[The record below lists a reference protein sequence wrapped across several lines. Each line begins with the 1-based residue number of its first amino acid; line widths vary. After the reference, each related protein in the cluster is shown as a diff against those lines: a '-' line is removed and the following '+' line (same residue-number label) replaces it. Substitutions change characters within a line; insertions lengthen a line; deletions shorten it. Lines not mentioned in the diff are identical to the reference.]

1 MPDAVEIR
9 NSYLQPHTSMA
20 ERTMLDKLPAALRTS
35 AKGSGWT
42 VKRDLLV
49 KRVNLTVLAVSPRRG
64 APDVFEFRAKP
75 IAWDDLLWS
84 ILQIDGNE
92 KLPASSR
99 FTGTFTCDTPALD
112 HMDFVRTSSPEALAS
127 QMLAFAQSCSHRS
140 DLWDGYN
147 LDDAISAEPRHEPYR
162 YHQTRV
168 LDRISAGDRE
178 AARTICHDAL
188 TGALDCR
195 MTFSAVDR
203 QATSDA
209 LGSRPSLGFF
219 ELAKIWM
226 SRN

>member
-1 MPDAVEIR
+1 
-9 NSYLQPHTSMA
+9 
-20 ERTMLDKLPAALRTS
+20 MLDTLPAALRAS

-49 KRVNLTVLAVSPRRG
+49 KRVNLSVLAVSPRRG
-64 APDVFEFRAKP
+64 APDMLEFRAKP

-92 KLPASSR
+92 KLPTSFR
-99 FTGTFTCDTPALD
+99 FIGAFTCDTPALD

-127 QMLAFAQSCSHRS
+127 QMLSLAENGSRRP

-147 LDDAISAEPRHEPYR
+147 LDDAISAEPRHQPYR

-168 LDRISAGDRE
+168 LDRLCAGDWQ
-178 AARTICHDAL
+178 AAQTICSDAL
-188 TGALDCR
+188 DGALDCR
-195 MTFSAVDR
+195 RTFSGVDKQVPADTAGR
-203 QATSDA
+203 
-209 LGSRPSLGFF
+209 RPSLGFF
-219 ELAKIWM
+219 ELAEIWM